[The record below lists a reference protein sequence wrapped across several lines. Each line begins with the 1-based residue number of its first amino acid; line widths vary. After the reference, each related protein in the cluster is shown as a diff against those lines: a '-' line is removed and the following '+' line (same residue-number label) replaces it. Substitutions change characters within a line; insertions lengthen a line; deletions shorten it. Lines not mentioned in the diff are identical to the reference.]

1 MSDPHFRLDF
11 STAINS
17 GKIVEHAASTILRH
31 IGAVTQRYKI
41 GVTHLPYTRFY
52 KRYKNKDFCFL
63 ARLQHG
69 RWGFKGW
76 VILAII
82 MHGGS
87 IGRIQDTIPQ
97 TYAPSYADQWK
108 YMILIGITESIETA
122 GMLESSLI
130 REFNVIRKVFQ

>member
-11 STAINS
+11 STSINS

-52 KRYKNKDFCFL
+52 KKYKNKDFCFL
-63 ARLQHG
+63 VRLQNG

-76 VILAII
+76 II
-82 MHGGS
+82 GYNHARGLHRPVYRMLFH
-87 IGRIQDTIPQ
+87 RPTLHLMQ
-97 TYAPSYADQWK
+97 TNTS
-108 YMILIGITESIETA
+108 TC
-122 GMLESSLI
+122 
-130 REFNVIRKVFQ
+130 F